1 MTWSTV
7 VITFSFFSCVATIHS
22 LWKYHRSRYPP
33 GPTPIPF
40 IGNILNF
47 GRETPWVTV
56 SQWAKQYGDLV
67 HVTVFGRHVVLANS
81 LSVASELFERRSRIY
96 SDRPE
101 LTMLTMMGWGF
112 NLAFKHYD
120 DPLWKRHR
128 KVFQRFFGNRSPIS
142 IQPIQEG
149 QAQELLRQLADTPD
163 LFFLHTRNY
172 AASIIM
178 HAVCGHE
185 IIKKNTHLIKLATDA
200 VDTLSE
206 EVFFGAQVLFAFP
219 SLKHLPE
226 WFPGGAFKSLARETR
241 QVTSTLQ
248 NIPVDLVK
256 KSAASGSTIPCL
268 TTELLELPDSKSEDV
283 LDESDI
289 KALTATAFAGGIH
302 TVESPLKSFFLAM
315 VLYPEAQRRG
325 RAEIDRVIGP
335 GRSPTL
341 QDQASLPYINAMCKE
356 ILRWHPSVPLGV
368 AHSLVAEDEYEGY
381 YIPKG
386 TGTPAF
392 VCQTVTEAHRAMSRD
407 ERVYSE
413 PDLFIPERFL
423 NSDGTLNDGDSSFV
437 FGFGRRVCPGR
448 HMAEGTI
455 FMAVASVLSVY
466 RISKAKD
473 IFGRDIQVKE
483 EYSSTGLITGPLP
496 FRCSISPRSEEAR
509 ILLNNLS

>member
-1 MTWSTV
+1 MTWSIV
-7 VITFSFFSCVATIHS
+7 LLTFSFFSFVATVHS
-22 LWKYHRSRYPP
+22 LWKYHRSKYPP
-33 GPTPIPF
+33 GPTPFPF

-101 LTMLTMMGWGF
+101 LTMLTMMGWDF

-142 IQPIQEG
+142 IQPIQEE

-185 IIKKNTHLIKLATDA
+185 IIQKNSYLIKLATDA

-219 SLKHLPE
+219 SLKHIPE

-256 KSAASGSTIPCL
+256 KSTASGSTITCL
-268 TTELLELPDSKSEDV
+268 TTELLELPDSKSEDA

-302 TVESPLKSFFLAM
+302 TVESPLKTFFLAM
-315 VLYPEAQRRG
+315 VLYPQAQQRG
-325 RAEIDRVIGP
+325 QAEIDRVIGL
-335 GRSPTL
+335 GRFPTF
-341 QDQASLPYINAMCKE
+341 QDQASLPYINAICKE

-368 AHSLVAEDEYEGY
+368 AHSLVAEDEYKGY
-381 YIPKG
+381 YIPKD
-386 TGTPAF
+386 T
-392 VCQTVTEAHRAMSRD
+392 TVLGNIWAMSRD
-407 ERVYSE
+407 ERVYSA

-437 FGFGRRVCPGR
+437 FGFGRRACPGR
-448 HMAEGTI
+448 HMAEATI

-473 IFGRDIQVKE
+473 AHGQDVQVKE

-496 FRCSISPRSEEAR
+496 FKCSISPRSEEAR
-509 ILLNNLS
+509 TLLNNIS

>member
-1 MTWSTV
+1 MTWSIV
-7 VITFSFFSCVATIHS
+7 LLTFSFFSFVATVHS
-22 LWKYHRSRYPP
+22 LWKYHRSKYPP
-33 GPTPIPF
+33 GPTPFPF

-101 LTMLTMMGWGF
+101 LTMLTMMGWDF

-142 IQPIQEG
+142 IQPIQEE

-185 IIKKNTHLIKLATDA
+185 IIQKNTYLIKLATDA

-219 SLKHLPE
+219 SLKHIPE
-226 WFPGGAFKSLARETR
+226 WLPGGAFKSLARETR

-256 KSAASGSTIPCL
+256 KSTASGSTIPCL
-268 TTELLELPDSKSEDV
+268 TTELLELPGSKSEDA

-302 TVESPLKSFFLAM
+302 TVESPLKTFFLAM
-315 VLYPEAQRRG
+315 VLYPQAQQRG
-325 RAEIDRVIGP
+325 QAEIDRVIGL
-335 GRSPTL
+335 GRFPTF
-341 QDQASLPYINAMCKE
+341 QDQASLPYINAICKE

-368 AHSLVAEDEYEGY
+368 AHSLVAEDEYKGY
-381 YIPKG
+381 YIPKD
-386 TGTPAF
+386 T
-392 VCQTVTEAHRAMSRD
+392 TVLGNIWAMSRD
-407 ERVYSE
+407 ERVYSA

-437 FGFGRRVCPGR
+437 FGFGRRACPGR
-448 HMAEGTI
+448 HMAEATI

-473 IFGRDIQVKE
+473 AHGQDVQVKE

-496 FRCSISPRSEEAR
+496 FKCSISPRSEEAR
-509 ILLNNLS
+509 TLLNNIS

>member
-56 SQWAKQYGDLV
+56 SQWAKQYGDLI

-101 LTMLTMMGWGF
+101 LTMLTMMGWDF

-128 KVFQRFFGNRSPIS
+128 KVFQRFFGSRSPIS

-185 IIKKNTHLIKLATDA
+185 IIQKNTYLIKLATDA

-219 SLKHLPE
+219 SRECDLLLEIGILDVNAQLVKHLPE
-226 WFPGGAFKSLARETR
+226 WFPGGAFKVLARETR

-256 KSAASGSTIPCL
+256 KSVASGSTIPCL
-268 TTELLELPDSKSEDV
+268 TTELLELPDSKSEDA
-283 LDESDI
+283 LHESDI

-325 RAEIDRVIGP
+325 KAEIDRVIGP
-335 GRSPTL
+335 GRLPTF

-368 AHSLVAEDEYEGY
+368 AHSLLAEDEYEGY
-381 YIPKG
+381 YIPKD
-386 TGTPAF
+386 TT
-392 VCQTVTEAHRAMSRD
+392 
-407 ERVYSE
+407 
-413 PDLFIPERFL
+413 
-423 NSDGTLNDGDSSFV
+423 
-437 FGFGRRVCPGR
+437 
-448 HMAEGTI
+448 
-455 FMAVASVLSVY
+455 VLSN
-466 RISKAKD
+466 IW
-473 IFGRDIQVKE
+473 
-483 EYSSTGLITGPLP
+483 YSNLRFILMHLIMMPQGNIT
-496 FRCSISPRSEEAR
+496 R
-509 ILLNNLS
+509 